1 MIYSSIYAKADWDK
15 YPEAIRR
22 ALEYLKSRDFTRM
35 ECGTYPIQGKDIY
48 ALVQQVT
55 TAPREDKKPEI
66 HKKYVDIQFL
76 AAGRERI
83 GYAVDT
89 GKYPVVSQKEE
100 NDIYFYGA
108 IENENFV
115 SVRPGDYSIFF
126 PEDIHC
132 PGCMADGPETIRK
145 VVIKISLDILAEREK
160 EEI

>member
-1 MIYSSIYAKADWDK
+1 MLWC
-15 YPEAIRR
+15 
-22 ALEYLKSRDFTRM
+22 SRL
-35 ECGTYPIQGKDIY
+35 PQHQGKSD
-48 ALVQQVT
+48 QT
-55 TAPREDKKPEI
+55 DKKPEI

-115 SVRPGDYSIFF
+115 LVRPGDYSIFSL
-126 PEDIHC
+126 
-132 PGCMADGPETIRK
+132 IRLRGH
-145 VVIKISLDILAEREK
+145 SLSRVYGGWSGNYP
-160 EEI
+160 